1 MRRRVAVSAAL
12 AVALLTAAPA
22 WAQSPHL
29 AGAQREGK
37 IVWYTVV
44 ASSTAQRVAK
54 LFEEAHPGIKVEV
67 HRSGS
72 ERVFQRLMQEA
83 QAGIKNA
90 DVMDTADIGHI
101 VVLKRR
107 AMLATYSPAGAQ
119 RFPDAFRD
127 ADGMAYAWRA
137 FPVVIPYNP
146 KLVSAAEA
154 PKTWKDLLDP
164 KWRGKLV
171 TAHPGY
177 AGSVLT
183 QVYALSKLYGWEFF
197 RQLAQQKPMLVQ
209 SSHDPYQVVT
219 SGERAV
225 GINGAEY
232 FIYAQRKKGN
242 PVAIVYPRDGV
253 PLILVPT
260 AILATAQRP
269 NAARLFT
276 DFVFSKPVQQ
286 FLVSEEGLYVPHPE
300 VTYPADKPKL
310 SELNVLPVDAEDL
323 ERKNEEIKKRFVEL
337 FGA

>member
-1 MRRRVAVSAAL
+1 MRRRAPALAAL
-12 AVALLTAAPA
+12 VALLLTVVPA

-54 LFEEAHPGIKVEV
+54 LFEAAHPGIKVEV

-107 AMLATYSPAGAQ
+107 AMLAKYAPAGAE

-154 PKTWKDLLDP
+154 PKNWKDLLDP

-183 QVYALSKLYGWEFF
+183 QVYALSKLYGWGYFQ
-197 RQLAQQKPMLVQ
+197 QLAQQKPMLVQ
-209 SSHDPYQVVT
+209 SVHDPFQVVS

-225 GINGAEY
+225 GVNAAEY
-232 FIYAQRKKGN
+232 FVYAQRKKGN
-242 PVAIVYPRDGV
+242 PVAIVYPQDGV

-260 AILATAQRP
+260 AVLATAPRP

-310 SELNVLPVDAEDL
+310 SELKVLPVDAEDL

>member
-1 MRRRVAVSAAL
+1 MRRRAPALAAL
-12 AVALLTAAPA
+12 VALLLTVVPA

-54 LFEEAHPGIKVEV
+54 LFEAAHPGIKVEV

-107 AMLATYSPAGAQ
+107 GMLAKYAPAGSD
-119 RFPDAFRD
+119 RFPEAFRD
-127 ADGMAYAWRA
+127 PDGIAYAWRA
-137 FPVVIPYNP
+137 
-146 KLVSAAEA
+146 L
-154 PKTWKDLLDP
+154 DLLDP

-183 QVYALSKLYGWEFF
+183 QVYALSKLYGWGYFQ
-197 RQLAQQKPMLVQ
+197 QLAQQKPMLVQ
-209 SSHDPYQVVT
+209 SVHDPFQVVS

-225 GINGAEY
+225 GVNAAEY
-232 FIYAQRKKGN
+232 FVYAQRKKGN
-242 PVAIVYPRDGV
+242 PVAIVYPQDGV

-260 AILATAQRP
+260 AVLATAPRP

-310 SELNVLPVDAEDL
+310 SELKVLPVDAEDL